1 MLSRAYGCIAEE
13 LNNDSM
19 DMECDMTDEQ
29 TLWREQ
35 PLSLA
40 GRHL

>member
-1 MLSRAYGCIAEE
+1 MLSRTYACFAEE
-13 LNNDSM
+13 LNNDWM

-35 PLSLA
+35 PFSLA
-40 GRHL
+40 GRRC